1 MPRFTSFDFGVS
13 WVMSFFHQDW
23 TLDDDSAADAVARHL
38 AGSVVEEALAV
49 RRDAQVLCSLPSSTL
64 EVLWDAGAEY
74 IPAWSFL
81 GGGAEWT
88 RTVVALCDAR
98 LAASADVRPL
108 SGADTED
115 GLTCL
120 DAVVAEIEDARFL
133 EGEVRTA
140 LTDCA
145 RGCTPD
151 LAFRVFLRAMMC
163 ASDVSLS
170 SERYARLD
178 AIGSSLGYGEYLVD
192 SVSHLVEPQR

>member
-1 MPRFTSFDFGVS
+1 MS
-13 WVMSFFHQDW
+13 WVMGFFHQDW
-23 TLDDDSAADAVARHL
+23 TLDADSAADVVAGLL
-38 AGSVVEEALAV
+38 AGSVDEEAVAV

-98 LAASADVRPL
+98 LAASADVHPL

-145 RGCTPD
+145 RRCTPD
-151 LAFRVFLRAMMC
+151 LAFRMLLSAIRTAP
-163 ASDVSLS
+163 DVSLS
-170 SERYARLD
+170 AERYARLEV
-178 AIGSSLGYGEYLVD
+178 IGSALQYGEFLVD
-192 SVSHLVEPQR
+192 CVSHLVEQQN